1 MSFQGL
7 RSHLGEQTSRVWMLT
22 ELRITGYC
30 RYCSDCSD
38 GAQTPTGIAFETGLL
53 MGLLT
58 GA

>member
-22 ELRITGYC
+22 ELRITGYW
-30 RYCSDCSD
+30 YCSDCSD
-38 GAQTPTGIAFETGLL
+38 GAQTHPFAFETGLL